1 MSNMKKKKNIIIS
14 VFSLLLCV
22 LITFAW
28 FNDEQHPEG
37 RVMEFKLTN
46 ASVSDSE
53 LVITLSANVEENKF
67 EDITK
72 IYKEGEPA
80 QKLESFEE
88 FSPGSRQRF
97 RVDITNNS
105 ETSVRLRMLLSEIVC
120 DSEELRENII
130 IGTNGFEGFDS
141 NYPAPLVQNQLLSEG
156 IDESGYFSLVDVVE
170 IPPNEKTVSIYF
182 YVMFTASGSANL
194 EDQTFS
200 IGKINF
206 LTV

>member
-1 MSNMKKKKNIIIS
+1 MKKRKNLIIS
-14 VFSLLLCV
+14 IFSLLLCV

-28 FNDEQHPEG
+28 FNDEKYFEG
-37 RVMEFKLTN
+37 RVMEFGLQN
-46 ASVSDSE
+46 AAIADSE
-53 LVITLSANVEENKF
+53 LLITLSADVGKDKF
-67 EDITK
+67 EDMTQ

-80 QKLESFEE
+80 KDLENFED
-88 FSPGSRQRF
+88 FAPGQRQRF
-97 RVDITNNS
+97 RVDITNKS
-105 ETSVRLRMLLSEIVC
+105 TTAVRLRMILSEIIC
-120 DSEELRENII
+120 ENEELQECII
-130 IGTNGFEGFDS
+130 IGTNGFEGFDT

-156 IDESGYFSLVDVVE
+156 IDEGGYFNLVDLVE

-182 YVMFTASGSANL
+182 YVMFTASGSGNL